1 MQQDYTQK
9 VKEIDLSNLKVKD
22 TYSSHQEYILG
33 KLLDPMFWM
42 ELLIWFLSK
51 HSILISKSPKNEQA
65 KVLRKN
71 FVFKV
76 IPILNPD
83 GVARGYYRLDTMAY
97 NLNRY
102 YLNPS
107 KVRLFQK

>member
-1 MQQDYTQK
+1 M
-9 VKEIDLSNLKVKD
+9 
-22 TYSSHQEYILG
+22 
-33 KLLDPMFWM
+33 
-42 ELLIWFLSK
+42 
-51 HSILISKSPKNEQA
+51 
-65 KVLRKN
+65 LRKH

-102 YLNPS
+102 YTNPIKVIFIVISNLNFSLISRPFGQR
-107 KVRLFQK
+107 KRLFCITTLLSIKS